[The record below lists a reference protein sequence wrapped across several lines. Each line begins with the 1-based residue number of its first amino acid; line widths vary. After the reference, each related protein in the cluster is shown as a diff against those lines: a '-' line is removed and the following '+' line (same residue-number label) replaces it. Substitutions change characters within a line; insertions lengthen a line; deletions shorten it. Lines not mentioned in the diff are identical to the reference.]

1 MLYELGFLLR
11 SEWWSKAQLRRL
23 QVERLREIAAFAFQ
37 NVPFYARKAKELG
50 LSAKDI
56 QHVDDLNR
64 LPLISRDELLRSPE
78 DFLSCRGQRN
88 LWFHSKTSGTTGEP
102 LDSYFDPYSWIV
114 AKYALKMRRVMT
126 LKPRLGSRIAIIE
139 AYSAEAIEE
148 HERKQRTL
156 WDGVLFNRKYLSV
169 FDPPGTHLEILER
182 FRPDFIYGFPSYFK
196 ALAKELEGFSRKPFQ
211 VKALMTS
218 SELLSNSSRSSIEGC
233 FGSKVQDVYGSTEFK
248 EVAWQ
253 CAKGNGYHINME
265 NVMVELIDEKTGAPA
280 SREGEI
286 VLTTLS
292 NRAMPLLR
300 YRTGDRA
307 RWREGDCPCG
317 RGLVMIDKIE
327 GRIAD
332 YLTIPGLGQISPYA
346 MTMAMEQFPDI
357 KKYRIV
363 QMPDYSLEI
372 RIVRD
377 DGSRDVTVDQ
387 RLQEIKEKM
396 DLLIRNKVPVCV
408 TPVAEIPI
416 SETGKHCV
424 IGKE

>member
-11 SEWWSKAQLRRL
+11 SEWWSKAQLQRL
-23 QVERLREIAAFAFQ
+23 QLERLRKIADFAFQ

-50 LSAKDI
+50 LSAKGI
-56 QHVDDLNR
+56 QHVEDLNR
-64 LPLISRDELLRSPE
+64 LPLISRNEILRSPE
-78 DFLSCRGQRN
+78 DFLSCRGRRN
-88 LWFHSKTSGTTGEP
+88 QWFHSRTSGSTGEP
-102 LDSYFDPYSWIV
+102 LDSYFDPHSWIV
-114 AKYALKMRRVMT
+114 SKYALKMRRVMT
-126 LKPRLGSRIAIIE
+126 LKPRPGSRIAIVE
-139 AYSAEAIEE
+139 ACSAGAIEE
-148 HERKQRTL
+148 HERNQRTL

-169 FDPPGTHLEILER
+169 FDPPGAHLEVLER

-196 ALAKELEGFSRKPFQ
+196 ALGKELEGFSRKPFQ

-218 SELLSNSSRSSIEGC
+218 SELLSDSLRSSIEGS

-253 CAKGNGYHINME
+253 CAKGNGYHMNME

-307 RWREGDCPCG
+307 RWKEGDCPCG
-317 RGLVMIDKIE
+317 RGLLMIDKIE

-346 MTMAMEQFPDI
+346 MTMTLEQFPGI
-357 KKYRIV
+357 RKYQIV
-363 QMPDYSLEI
+363 QMADYSLEI
-372 RIVRD
+372 KIVHD
-377 DGSRDVTVDQ
+377 NGSRDVTANQ

-396 DLLIRNKVPVCV
+396 NILIRNKVPVCIA
-408 TPVAEIPI
+408 PVAEIPA
-416 SETGKHCV
+416 SGTGKHCV